1 MIFPFERRRYRQ
13 FIYVIRVMEKSCKY
27 IARLAKTDKDVRLT
41 QALRANQFGANSIC
55 GGMETDKFDA
65 NCNHVLIED
74 TTTGVLHGCFRFMDF
89 ASGGDVSNSYSAQ
102 YYDLERLKGYDKPM
116 LEIGRFCVRG
126 GVRDYAV
133 LRVAWAYL
141 TRYVDHHHIALIFG
155 CASFDGV
162 NPLKYI
168 NAFAL
173 LKKHY
178 LAPDKLKP
186 QIKAVEVFD
195 FAAELSQ
202 YTPTLNVA
210 NQNMP
215 ALLRT
220 YLGMGG
226 WVSDHAVVDRKL
238 GTLHVFTGVEVSA
251 IPKARARSLRT
262 NAGVIEA

>member
-1 MIFPFERRRYRQ
+1 
-13 FIYVIRVMEKSCKY
+13 MEKSCKY
-27 IARLAKTDKDVRLT
+27 IARLAKKTDQDVRLT
-41 QALRANQFGANSIC
+41 QAMRANQFGANSIC

-74 TTTGVLHGCFRFMDF
+74 SITGALHGCFRFMAF
-89 ASGGDVSNSYSAQ
+89 ASGGGVPSSYSAQ

-126 GVRDYAV
+126 GIRDYAV

-141 TRYVDHHHIALIFG
+141 TRYVDQHDIALIFG

-162 NPLKYI
+162 NPLKYTD
-168 NAFAL
+168 AFAL
-173 LKKHY
+173 LKEHY
-178 LAPDKLKP
+178 LVPNKWKP
-186 QIKAVEVFD
+186 QIIAEEVFE
-195 FAAELSQ
+195 FAIELNDSI
-202 YTPTLNVA
+202 PVPKLA
-210 NQNMP
+210 NQNLP
-215 ALLRT
+215 TLLRT

-262 NAGVIEA
+262 DAGVIEA